1 MRVVKSISLPVVL
14 AEKAKEF
21 DNLSLFVQDC
31 ILFGVENNL
40 PLKIDTINRLKKHN
54 FDLNDTL
61 EELTD
66 YLLQANN
73 SKQLSS
79 MRQKMIQLLT
89 EKGFIE

>member
-40 PLKIDTINRLKKHN
+40 PLKLDTINRLKKHN

-66 YLLQANN
+66 YLLQASN
-73 SKQLSS
+73 SKQLSA
-79 MRQKMIQLLT
+79 MRQKMMQLLT